1 METLIHEQ
9 YLDSAEW
16 QLLGGFRKTSL
27 VKTSL
32 FWPVKPLSGYKY
44 YVEEVTSLINK
55 KKFST
60 LHVNFMMKRNES
72 YYSLTLFIPILVMT
86 LLSPCGLIL
95 PVDAGEKMGL
105 QVWGILCALI
115 SIK

>member
-1 METLIHEQ
+1 METLKHEQ

-16 QLLGGFRKTSL
+16 QLLGEVL
-27 VKTSL
+27 A
-32 FWPVKPLSGYKY
+32 VKPSLLFRYQPILGYKY

-60 LHVNFMMKRNES
+60 LHINFMMKRNES

-86 LLSPCGLIL
+86 ILSPCGLVL
-95 PVDAGEKMGL
+95 PVDAGEKISL
-105 QVWGILCALI
+105 QV
-115 SIK
+115 